1 MSRLIAILI
10 ILVLLFAGW
19 KLIES
24 WEERPDTGNRSSRE
38 TANRAATPDQ
48 LPGMPPELQP
58 SLDAAEKEGAA
69 ALGNWLKTYE
79 RYLDDPR
86 KAWIELDYC
95 VMVAR
100 DDPSEARRVF
110 HNVKERTPPSSPVW
124 PRIMELEKSY
134 E

>member
-1 MSRLIAILI
+1 MSKLIAILI

-19 KLIES
+19 KLIEF
-24 WEERPDTGNRSSRE
+24 WEEDTGNRDKTDRGTTSERV
-38 TANRAATPDQ
+38 TVDQ
-48 LPGMPPELQP
+48 LPGMPPALEP
-58 SLDAAEKEGAA
+58 SLQAAERQGAS
-69 ALGNWLKTYE
+69 ALANWLKTYE

-110 HNVKERTPPSSPVW
+110 QKVKDRTPPSSPVW
-124 PRIMELEKSY
+124 PRIRELEKSY